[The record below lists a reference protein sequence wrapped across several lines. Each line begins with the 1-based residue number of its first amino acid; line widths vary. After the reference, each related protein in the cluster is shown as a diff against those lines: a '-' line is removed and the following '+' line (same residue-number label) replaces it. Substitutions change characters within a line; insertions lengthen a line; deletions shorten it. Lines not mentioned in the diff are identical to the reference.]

1 MTNAALR
8 LTWRCKVPRC
18 GHRARWG
25 SPFCGPCWRAIPEK
39 EKAGVW
45 AAILTAGAAVSET
58 QEATP

>member
-1 MTNAALR
+1 MTTGALR

-25 SPFCGPCWRAIPEK
+25 SPFCAPCWRAIPER

-45 AAILTAGAAVSET
+45 AAILTAAAAIG
-58 QEATP
+58 EAAP